1 MSQSRNDNEINM
13 FKELFIKDQTYKDVI
28 KKIEVWQDL
37 ESTYSGKLRIKRTKT
52 DHLITLILNV
62 LYKDHEIILTESDTK
77 PLKFEVEFQLN
88 TDFEFV
94 LGPQDSIE
102 RILKV
107 FGKQDVM
114 IGNAEFDKKYMIQSS
129 NPELVKRVLHPI
141 SINQGIL
148 KHKLSSISLQ
158 YQKKTELSKLLLVK
172 DRNTKS
178 GEVVSN
184 IIQLMCTIIDSMD
197 KNQIIKRKYGLQQ

>member
-1 MSQSRNDNEINM
+1 MSQSNNNEINM

-37 ESTYSGKLRIKRTKT
+37 ESTYTGKLRIKRTRT

-62 LYKDHEIILTESDTK
+62 PYKDHEIILTESDTK

-88 TDFEFV
+88 IDFEFV
-94 LGPQDSIE
+94 LGPEDSIE
-102 RILKV
+102 RISKV

-114 IGNAEFDKKYMIQSS
+114 IGNAEFDKKYMIQSN

-158 YQKKTELSKLLLVK
+158 NQKKTGLSKLLLVK

-197 KNQIIKRKYGLQQ
+197 KNQIIKRNYGLQ

>member
-1 MSQSRNDNEINM
+1 MSQSKNDNEINM

-28 KKIEVWQDL
+28 KKIEVWQEL
-37 ESTYSGKLRIKRTKT
+37 ESAYSGKLKIKRTRT

-62 LYKDHEIILTESDTK
+62 PYKDHEIILTESDTK

-94 LGPQDSIE
+94 LGPEDSIE

-107 FGKQDVM
+107 FGKQDVK
-114 IGNAEFDKKYMIQSS
+114 IGNTEFDKKYMIQSS

-141 SINQGIL
+141 SVNQGIL
-148 KHKLSSISLQ
+148 KYKPSSISLQ
-158 YQKKTELSKLLLVK
+158 NQKKAGLSKLLFVK
-172 DRNTKS
+172 DRNTINR
-178 GEVVSN
+178 EVISN

-197 KNQIIKRKYGLQQ
+197 KNQIIKRNYGLQQ

>member
-1 MSQSRNDNEINM
+1 MSQSNNNEIDM

>member
-1 MSQSRNDNEINM
+1 MSQSKNDNEINM

-37 ESTYSGKLRIKRTKT
+37 ESAYSGKLKIKRTRT
-52 DHLITLILNV
+52 DHLITLVLNV
-62 LYKDHEIILTESDTK
+62 PYKDQEIILTESDTK
-77 PLKFEVEFQLN
+77 PLKFEVELQLN
-88 TDFEFV
+88 TEFEFV
-94 LGPQDSIE
+94 LGPEDSIE

-114 IGNAEFDKKYMIQSS
+114 IGNTGFDKKYMIQSS
-129 NPELVKRVLHPI
+129 NPELVKRVLHPR

-148 KHKLSSISLQ
+148 EHKLSSISLQ
-158 YQKKTELSKLLLVK
+158 NRKKAGLSKLLLVK

-178 GEVVSN
+178 REVISS
-184 IIQLMCTIIDSMD
+184 IIQLICTIIDSMD
-197 KNQIIKRKYGLQQ
+197 KNQIINRNYELQQ